1 MSLFPPPSLTTLLP
15 VSKLVLLQIALLLLP
30 DDDCSKFKTY
40 FILFVHPIS
49 HIGLVPSWLS
59 DLVDV
64 GWFLFFGLITYV
76 IFFIRQVFF
85 VEHLSYYDP
94 CDHVWFS
101 PLHYSFYSYCCFCP
115 VMSIRTTKKK
125 CCWYFYL
132 VTWNY
137 IINLTYLKTFTITK
151 HGHNLFVFYN
161 NFLYLLI
168 QHKIWILDCISSLLT
183 SRSGRCGM
191 ISFLD

>member
-1 MSLFPPPSLTTLLP
+1 LLPPSLTILLA
-15 VSKLVLLQIALLLLP
+15 VSKLVLFEIASLLLP
-30 DDDCSKFKTY
+30 DDECSKFKTY
-40 FILFVHPIS
+40 FILYVHPIS
-49 HIGLVPSWLS
+49 QIGLVPSWLS
-59 DLVDV
+59 DLVHV
-64 GWFLFFGLITYV
+64 SWFVFFGIDYLCYFLYSASFFCRTFKLLWSMWPCLI
-76 IFFIRQVFF
+76 
-85 VEHLSYYDP
+85 
-94 CDHVWFS
+94 FS
-101 PLHYSFYSYCCFCP
+101 PSLFILLILLLLPGDEHTYY
-115 VMSIRTTKKK
+115 KKK